1 MGMLPLMAPL
11 LFVWSRRILKLN
23 LLRPKSLLEDDGS
36 GVRQAAR
43 MEQIAKWIDTNCG
56 EWSEQDISSRALIA
70 GKDGA
75 VQHHALGI
83 ARALAGREEM
93 TLLVDTS
100 QSAFAVSSLLGLPRS
115 PGLAELC
122 QGRAEFD
129 KVIRRAPGGDCHFIG
144 SGRPRAVGGPW
155 GEPGAADCV
164 FRALD
169 EAYRWIVVCA
179 EFDEA
184 QGLADNMRRQFSA
197 AVVVEDRQRQQD
209 AFAGV
214 PLARHDFPIF
224 RLADHSQH

>member
-1 MGMLPLMAPL
+1 M
-11 LFVWSRRILKLN
+11 KLN
-23 LLRPKSLLEDDGS
+23 LLRPKSLLGDGGS
-36 GVRQAAR
+36 GMRQAAR
-43 MEQIAKWIDTNCG
+43 EQRIAKWIDTNCG
-56 EWSEQDISSRALIA
+56 EWSEQDISNRVLIA

-75 VQHHALGI
+75 IQHHALGV
-83 ARALAGREEM
+83 ARALASREEL

-100 QSAFAVSSLLGLPRS
+100 QSALAVSSLLGLPRS

-129 KVIRRAPGGDCHFIG
+129 GVIRRDPRGDCHFIG

-155 GEPGAADCV
+155 GEPGAADSV

-169 EAYRWIVVCA
+169 EAYHWIVFCA

-209 AFAGV
+209 AFASI
-214 PLARHDFPIF
+214 PLARHDFPIL
-224 RLADHSQH
+224 RLSDHSRD